1 MVEGELLANM
11 DPVKPWRCAQ
21 CHAVLGVVERDGDGF
36 RRLRVLRRA
45 VADGLP
51 VGEGETAATVR
62 GGLLDVHC
70 DLRGGAHVGA
80 GGGGVAGIG
89 GENRLTLRGIWVEWL
104 RVGKLFT
111 DLNNRAYLQY
121 FMPGI
126 ISYTVKLQRIRSLY
140 I

>member
-70 DLRGGAHVGA
+70 ELCGAVRTWVPGEEGLRELVGR
-80 GGGGVAGIG
+80 IG
-89 GENRLTLRGIWVEWL
+89 
-104 RVGKLFT
+104 
-111 DLNNRAYLQY
+111 
-121 FMPGI
+121 
-126 ISYTVKLQRIRSLY
+126 
-140 I
+140 